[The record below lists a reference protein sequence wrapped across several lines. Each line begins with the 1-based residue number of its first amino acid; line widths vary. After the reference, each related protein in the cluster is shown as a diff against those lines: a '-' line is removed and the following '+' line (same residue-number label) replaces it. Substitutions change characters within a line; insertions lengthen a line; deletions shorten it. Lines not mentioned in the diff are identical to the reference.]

1 MNSLVVIML
10 ALLAN
15 TKSEYDLREMITIFR
30 VLGTTKAITLCNL
43 LEGKT
48 IKLPTTEV
56 LKDCLY
62 EVKQIAKYLIW
73 YAKEDYD
80 INDIPE
86 EVLKLIH
93 DIESN
98 LKQYG
103 LDIKT
108 VFIQPTVDDGEGSHL
123 LG

>member
-10 ALLAN
+10 AILAN
-15 TKSEYDLREMITIFR
+15 TDSEYNLREMITIFR

-56 LKDCLY
+56 LKNSLY
-62 EVKQIAKYLIW
+62 DVKQIAKYLIW
-73 YAKEDYD
+73 YSKGNYEVG
-80 INDIPE
+80 DIPE
-86 EVLKLIH
+86 DILKLIH

-98 LKQYG
+98 LKQFG
-103 LDIKT
+103 LDLKT
-108 VFIQPTVDDGEGSHL
+108 VFVQPETDDEGEHL
-123 LG
+123 LD

>member
-10 ALLAN
+10 AILAN
-15 TKSEYDLREMITIFR
+15 TNSEYNLKEMITIFR

-56 LKDCLY
+56 LKNSLY
-62 EVKQIAKYLIW
+62 DVKQVAKYLIW
-73 YAKEDYD
+73 YSKGNYEVG
-80 INDIPE
+80 DIPE
-86 EVLKLIH
+86 DVLKLIH

-98 LKQYG
+98 LKQFG
-103 LDIKT
+103 LDLKT
-108 VFIQPTVDDGEGSHL
+108 VFVQPPNEDEEEHL
-123 LG
+123 LD

>member
-10 ALLAN
+10 AILAN
-15 TKSEYDLREMITIFR
+15 SQSEYDLKEMITIFR

-56 LKDCLY
+56 LKDSLY
-62 EVKQIAKYLIW
+62 DVKQIAKYLIW
-73 YAKEDYD
+73 YSKGNYEVG
-80 INDIPE
+80 DIPDD
-86 EVLKLIH
+86 VLKLIH
-93 DIESN
+93 DIEMS

-108 VFIQPTVDDGEGSHL
+108 VFIQPPTDDNEGGNL